1 MNLEVILERK
11 TQRHSGLP
19 HQAISNMI
27 IAEEEAVAVAEEAT
41 EVAVATNAVVMTT
54 KAEVVM
60 TTKAEV
66 VMIIKVEEVTI
77 VVAEV
82 ATTEEDMT
90 MVATKVAIITN
101 VVAVEVDI
109 AEEATNNNT
118 NNSNN
123 NNHSKI
129 KTYENID
136 LLKNN
141 TVKSL
146 SINDW

>member
-1 MNLEVILERK
+1 M
-11 TQRHSGLP
+11 
-19 HQAISNMI
+19 
-27 IAEEEAVAVAEEAT
+27 AEEAI
-41 EVAVATNAVVMTT
+41 EVAVATNAAAMIT
-54 KAEVVM
+54 KAEAAM
-60 TTKAEV
+60 TIKAEV

-123 NNHSKI
+123 NNNHSKI
-129 KTYENID
+129 KTYENSD
-136 LLKNN
+136 LVKNN